1 MSTVLRT
8 EKVCKS
14 FGEQQVLHEVDLEIY
29 KGDFVSIVGSSGS
42 GKSTLLTILG
52 GIDRPT
58 SGKVY
63 LGDECISSAGE
74 KQLAVLRRTKIGFVF
89 QFFNLAPYLTAEE
102 NVLLPIMLS
111 GRVTAEQ
118 RKKAADLMEYLGIAD
133 CAKKL
138 PGKMSGGEQQRVAIA
153 RGLVFDPEVILLD
166 EPTGNLDSKSS
177 LEIMRLLKRINSEM
191 SATIVQVTH
200 SEFNA
205 AFGNRIIAIKD
216 GKINALEVSDLG
228 TDSCFSTGKGVA
240 AVADPEPERTE
251 ENTAENTSEN
261 AVENIVENV
270 MGNVTESHENDT
282 ENTD

>member
-240 AVADPEPERTE
+240 AVADPEPERT
-251 ENTAENTSEN
+251 AEI

>member
-240 AVADPEPERTE
+240 AVADPEPERTA
-251 ENTAENTSEN
+251 ENTAENI
-261 AVENIVENV
+261 AENV
-270 MGNVTESHENDT
+270 MGNVTESYENDT

>member
-240 AVADPEPERTE
+240 AVADPEPERT
-251 ENTAENTSEN
+251 AENT
-261 AVENIVENV
+261 VENIVENV
-270 MGNVTESHENDT
+270 MVNVTESHENDT

>member
-240 AVADPEPERTE
+240 AVADPEPERTA
-251 ENTAENTSEN
+251 ENTA
-261 AVENIVENV
+261 ENIVENV
-270 MGNVTESHENDT
+270 MVNVTESHENDT

>member
-240 AVADPEPERTE
+240 AVADPEPERTA
-251 ENTAENTSEN
+251 ENTAENT
-261 AVENIVENV
+261 VKNIVENV
-270 MGNVTESHENDT
+270 MGNVTESRENDT

>member
-228 TDSCFSTGKGVA
+228 TDSCFSIGKGVA
-240 AVADPEPERTE
+240 AVADPAPER
-251 ENTAENTSEN
+251 TAENT
-261 AVENIVENV
+261 VENIVENV
-270 MGNVTESHENDT
+270 MVNVTESHENDT

>member
-240 AVADPEPERTE
+240 AVADPEPERTA
-251 ENTAENTSEN
+251 ENTAENTL
-261 AVENIVENV
+261 ENIVENV
-270 MGNVTESHENDT
+270 MGNVAESHENDT

>member
-240 AVADPEPERTE
+240 AVADPEPERT
-251 ENTAENTSEN
+251 AENT
-261 AVENIVENV
+261 VENIVENV
-270 MGNVTESHENDT
+270 MGNVAESHENDT

>member
-240 AVADPEPERTE
+240 AVADPEPERT
-251 ENTAENTSEN
+251 AENT
-261 AVENIVENV
+261 VENIVENV
-270 MGNVTESHENDT
+270 MGNVIESHENDT

>member
-240 AVADPEPERTE
+240 AVADPEPERT
-251 ENTAENTSEN
+251 AENT
-261 AVENIVENV
+261 VENIVENV
-270 MGNVTESHENDT
+270 MVNVAESHENDT
-282 ENTD
+282 ESTD

>member
-251 ENTAENTSEN
+251 ENTVGNT
-261 AVENIVENV
+261 VENV